1 MRQINARNLAALPK
15 NELWAIPDQPL
26 AVEFDDGILETNVR
40 ATIFSAY
47 IWDFYNKYPG
57 VRTRKSHHLNMVGLG
72 KQHMLGKETHLVML
86 GMMMKD
92 IYDDYKKVVDL
103 EEMWRHAYIVTNNI
117 YNDFTYRCEAYVTT
131 ISALDLVE
139 VLAHPEIQKINA
151 EVQPTHESVDA
162 SHDKIK
168 KILETNPDLIRN
180 PLAVASRTGHSS
192 TGQIVQMVG
201 PRGYITDI
209 DSNIFRYPVLR
220 GYAMGIRSLHDA
232 MIESRFA
239 SKSLFFTKD
248 PLQQT
253 EYFNRKLQLMTN
265 TLENLHR
272 VDCGSTSYMPVRL
285 QGRDLTG
292 FEGQYYWDGAGL
304 KVLQRTDRHLV
315 GEVVQ
320 FRSVL
325 HCQHPD
331 PRGVC
336 EICFGTI
343 TQSVPLR
350 TNLGHMSSTTL
361 CEKIS
366 QKVLSTKHEDGS
378 SNVLDIELSEYERRY
393 IRAVPNEHVLKLSER
408 LAGKNV
414 TMTIYAP
421 EAAHLSDI
429 KTIENLSTVTLNR
442 ISELSSVMFTV
453 ERKEGVEQPAE
464 VVVSMDRRKSSM
476 SHHFLEHI
484 KKVGWGLTPQGNFT
498 IDLKDWDA
506 SLPMFE
512 LPLRHVNMLDFMK
525 RIEAVIRSTGDSGK
539 RIVRG
544 QKTFKDF
551 TNTKDA
557 LMELYTLVTDK
568 IKVNVTHLA
577 VIVKASQIRSSEN
590 LDFRIPLFGNKTEF
604 GTYTDK
610 MQYNSL
616 GPQMA
621 YQNHQRVISSVRSYI
636 IRDRNDHPLDSLI
649 SAVDESQ
656 PEP

>member
-1 MRQINARNLAALPK
+1 
-15 NELWAIPDQPL
+15 
-26 AVEFDDGILETNVR
+26 
-40 ATIFSAY
+40 
-47 IWDFYNKYPG
+47 
-57 VRTRKSHHLNMVGLG
+57 
-72 KQHMLGKETHLVML
+72 ML
-86 GMMMKD
+86 GMLMKD
-92 IYDDYKKVVDL
+92 IYDDYQRVVNL
-103 EEMWRHAYIVTNNI
+103 EEMWRRAYQVTNAI

-131 ISALDLVE
+131 INALDLVE
-139 VLAHPEIQKINA
+139 VLAHPEIRKINQD
-151 EVQPTHESVDA
+151 VQPTHESVDA
-162 SHDKIK
+162 AHDKIK

-272 VDCGSTSYMPVRL
+272 MDCGSTTYMPIRL

-292 FEGQYYWDGAGL
+292 FEGQYYWDGTGL
-304 KVLQRTDRHLV
+304 KVLKRTDSHLV
-315 GEVVQ
+315 GEVIQ

-343 TQSVPLR
+343 TQSVPER

-408 LAGKNV
+408 LGGKNV
-414 TMTIYAP
+414 TMTIFAP

-429 KTIENLSTVTLNR
+429 KTIPDLSTVTLNR
-442 ISELSSVMFTV
+442 ISELSSVLFTV

-484 KKVGWGLTPQGNFT
+484 KRVGWGLTPQGNFT

-551 TNTKDA
+551 NNTKDA
-557 LMELYTLVTDK
+557 LMELYSLVTDK
-568 IKVNVTHLA
+568 IKVNVAHLA

-590 LDFRIPLFGNKTEF
+590 LDFRIPLFGNKVEF

-616 GPQMA
+616 GPQML
-621 YQNHQRVISSVRSYI
+621 YQNHQRVISAVRSYI

-649 SAVDESQ
+649 SAVDEDQ
-656 PEP
+656 PQP